1 MPENLNKMK
10 NKLMWLLLA
19 VIAFDFGV
27 TLLGQP
33 SSYWSDARTAREANP
48 LFAWF
53 MVRGMTWYLL
63 LIVTYMASVG
73 VLLKV
78 LPRQSAIVTGLV
90 FMLSHYFA
98 ACTWLTLRFD
108 LGMTGPV
115 IYATMLSIALV
126 SIIQSELPDNCITQK
141 SA

>member
-1 MPENLNKMK
+1 MK
-10 NKLMWLLLA
+10 NKLLWLLLA

-27 TLLGQP
+27 TLVGQP
-33 SSYWSDARTAREANP
+33 SSYWSNAHTAREANP

-53 MVRGMTWYLL
+53 MVRGITWYAF
-63 LIVTYMASVG
+63 LIVTYMAGVG

-90 FMLSHYFA
+90 FLLSHYFA

-115 IYATMLSIALV
+115 IYATVLSIALV
-126 SIIQSELPDNCITQK
+126 SIVQSGSPDGCSTQK
-141 SA
+141 GA